1 MLSVLDEP
9 QRVIFHQ
16 VGQRQT
22 LFLERDWDPDEP
34 RLSKIVLIGKGLE
47 PEQLAAG
54 LSRVCGATA
63 AG

>member
-1 MLSVLDEP
+1 
-9 QRVIFHQ
+9 

-47 PEQLAAG
+47 REQLAAG